1 MPPSHSSRIIGIS
14 PRGVESEE
22 ALASVGYCLQER
34 RARYPCRG
42 ACAESVPRSSTVDS
56 FIAVD
61 HTHPMSKRL
70 QVIVDDTE
78 LHEIKQAAQHQ
89 QLTVAEWVRQ
99 ALRAARRREPH
110 SDATRKLEVVRA
122 AVAHSFPSGSV
133 EQMLA
138 EIESGYARS
147 GQP

>member
-1 MPPSHSSRIIGIS
+1 
-14 PRGVESEE
+14 
-22 ALASVGYCLQER
+22 
-34 RARYPCRG
+34 
-42 ACAESVPRSSTVDS
+42 
-56 FIAVD
+56 
-61 HTHPMSKRL
+61 MSKRL

-122 AVAHSFPSGSV
+122 AVAHSFPSESV